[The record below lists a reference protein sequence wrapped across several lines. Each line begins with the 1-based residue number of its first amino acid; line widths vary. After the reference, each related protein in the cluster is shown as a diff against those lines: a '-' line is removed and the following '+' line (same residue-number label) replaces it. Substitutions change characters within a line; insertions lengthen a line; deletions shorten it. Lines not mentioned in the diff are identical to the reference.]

1 MSLEQFLQLFGD
13 ITIGKT
19 VTYLLAIISD
29 GIIRNVSVGEY
40 EITNYIAKA
49 SFGQDAFA
57 VEVTQYPVQE
67 GDLYKEGRFY
77 RVNPKTKEETEILP
91 LPTEKDEINR
101 LSADSTDLQQST
113 AQNTANIE
121 YIAMMSNV
129 DLGV

>member
-1 MSLEQFLQLFGD
+1 M
-13 ITIGKT
+13 IVHTIF
-19 VTYLLAIISD
+19 AIIAD
-29 GIIRNVSVGEY
+29 GVIKNVSVGEY
-40 EITNYIAKA
+40 EITNFIAKA

-77 RVNPKTKEETEILP
+77 RVNLETKEETEILP